1 MSAGTPLPPGDR
13 VRVAVFV
20 DAPPEVAF
28 EVFTAQIDQWWRR
41 GLKFRAGGASPS
53 VLHLEPRLGGR
64 LFETVAADGGE
75 AHVVQTGEVTAWS
88 PPHALAIAW
97 RGTNFAPGERTTIAV
112 RFEPRGAGTQVT
124 LEHSGFAAL
133 RPDHPVRHGEPVA
146 VFVRRTAMWW
156 ADQFASLRE
165 RVGGFAIVSTAD
177 TAARIDVLAA
187 APWMTIARAELG
199 VRAGPPG
206 ASNPR
211 ITAYHAHTNIAGY
224 DDRASWC
231 SSFADWALRRTG
243 LAGTGSALAR
253 SWLEWGRPLD
263 APRPGCI
270 VVLWRDDP
278 ASWKGHVGF
287 FVRIAGEEIV
297 LLGGNQR
304 EQEVCGHAY
313 PLASVLGYRWPL
325 DPRWPDG
332 VPAR

>member
-1 MSAGTPLPPGDR
+1 MNAAPPRAPGDG

-20 DAPPEVAF
+20 DAPPAIAF
-28 EVFTAQIDQWWRR
+28 EVFTAQIDLWWRR
-41 GLKFRAGGASPS
+41 GLKFRASGAAAD

-75 AHVVQTGEVTAWS
+75 PHVIQTGEVTEWA

-97 RGTNFAPGERTTIAV
+97 RGTNYAPDERTTIRV

-124 LEHSGFAAL
+124 LEHTGFAAL
-133 RPDHPVRHGEPVA
+133 RPDHPVRHGEAVA

-156 ADQFASLRE
+156 SEQLTSLRE
-165 RVGGFAIVSTAD
+165 RV
-177 TAARIDVLAA
+177 ARLAA
-187 APWMTIARAELG
+187 ASAGPAPRDGGGLADAPWMAVARAELG

-206 ASNPR
+206 AANPR

-231 SSFADWALRRTG
+231 SSFVDWTLRRVG

-253 SWLEWGRPLD
+253 SWLDWGRPLD

-287 FVRIAGEEIV
+287 FVRVAGAEIV

-304 EQEVCGHAY
+304 EQEVCEHAY
-313 PLASVLGYRWPL
+313 PLATVLGYRWPL
-325 DPRWPDG
+325 DPRWPGD
-332 VPAR
+332 A